1 MKGLTRLSA
10 AVAAAFSSPL
20 VGHSAAAQGRAPNI
34 VVIVADDLGY
44 ADLGAHGGKDIPTR
58 AMVALRQGDWKLV
71 SMHDGPPREEPAPL
85 GDVSQAELYN
95 LKNDIGETRKPCRGA
110 TGQDE
115 GNGWRL
121 VGLERQDGEAPV
133 RIRRARRSSSFGA
146 VKQVRARC
154 QPQEAESTVGV
165 DA

>member
-71 SMHDGPPREEPAPL
+71 SMHDGPP
-85 GDVSQAELYN
+85 
-95 LKNDIGETRKPCRGA
+95 TRGA
-110 TGQDE
+110 
-115 GNGWRL
+115 
-121 VGLERQDGEAPV
+121 
-133 RIRRARRSSSFGA
+133 GA
-146 VKQVRARC
+146 VRRRVTGGAV
-154 QPQEAESTVGV
+154 QPEE
-165 DA
+165 